1 MQNIYDRL
9 IYIYDSSGDRLD
21 QGWPTRSSLT
31 NGLQHQGKLTFLTF
45 TESKLSDQKLNFR
58 D

>member
-1 MQNIYDRL
+1 MPNIYDRL
-9 IYIYDSSGDRLD
+9 PYKYDSSGDRLV
-21 QGWPTRSSLT
+21 QGCPTRSSLT
-31 NGLQHQGKLTFLTF
+31 NGLQHQGKLTSLTF

>member
-1 MQNIYDRL
+1 MQNIRDRL
-9 IYIYDSSGDRLD
+9 LYLYDSSGDRLD
-21 QGWPTRSSLT
+21 QGRPIRSSLT
-31 NGLQHQGKLTFLTF
+31 NGLQHQGKLTFLSF